1 MVKQKI
7 ENCSEQELKDL
18 LKEVQAE
25 HQKLVMAEAEVK
37 EESLR
42 QKYHQQVLA
51 NEEQGKYIQQ
61 QLGKL
66 YQEKAASVQPK
77 ALLMR
82 NIARAFLVGG
92 LICTFGQ
99 IVLNFVMLKFGLETR
114 EAAGIVSVTVVVIT
128 SILTGFGIYD
138 EIGRFGGAGCTVP
151 ISGFANS
158 IVSAAMEF
166 RREGLVYGV
175 GAKIFTI
182 AGPVILYGTIAS
194 IVVGIIYY
202 LVE

>member
-7 ENCSEQELKDL
+7 ETSSEQELKDWL
-18 LKEVQAE
+18 AEVQAE
-25 HQKLVMAEAEVK
+25 HQKLVMAEAEAK
-37 EESLR
+37 EEAIR

-51 NEEQGKYIQQ
+51 NEEQSKRIQK

-66 YQEKAASVQPK
+66 YQEKAASVQPQ
-77 ALLMR
+77 ALLIR
-82 NIARAFLVGG
+82 NVLRAFLMGG

-99 IVLNFVMLKFGLETR
+99 IVLNFVMLQFGLEAK

-128 SILTGFGIYD
+128 AILTGFGIYD

-166 RREGLVYGV
+166 RREGLIYGV

-182 AGPVILYGTIAS
+182 AGPVILYGTMAS
-194 IVVGIIYY
+194 IIVGIIYY
-202 LVE
+202 LMG